1 MSTVRANAWETAA
14 GAQSVGHEA
23 FTKMWANFT
32 SITTTAANDSYN
44 VTSLTDNGT
53 GDTDINLTN
62 DMADTNYALLVSTG
76 SVSGAAN
83 INAIAMASTDKLV
96 GAARCITGN
105 PSTTAAVDHPNS
117 SCALLGDLA

>member
-1 MSTVRANAWETAA
+1 
-14 GAQSVGHEA
+14 
-23 FTKMWANFT
+23 MWANFT

-62 DMADTNYALLVSTG
+62 DMADTNYAQLTDTG
-76 SVSGAAN
+76 SVSGATN
-83 INAIAMASTDKLV
+83 INAICVASTDKLV
-96 GAARCITGN
+96 GAARCTTGN
-105 PSTTAAVDHPNS
+105 PSSGAAVDHPNT